1 MANYERNQPT
11 NAKIILVDEKFYL
24 VDGEGTQIE
33 LHQYERDPEAL
44 LLPENE
50 ANRRYFNIKRAMKA
64 IDEHGECVL
73 TYKPTI
79 TIGSAPKKDPCE
91 WAYKWLSEE
100 KAAELKAIMDE
111 ARAAMEASKPA
122 KQTKAEK
129 LAARIA
135 KLQEE
140 LAGLKA
146 NQSE

>member
-1 MANYERNQPT
+1 MANYERNQAT

-24 VDGEGTQIE
+24 VDGEGNRSEE
-33 LHQYERDPEAL
+33 LKYADGGKTVV
-44 LLPENE
+44 LPENE
-50 ANRRYFNIKRAMKA
+50 SNRKYYNVAKA
-64 IDEHGECVL
+64 TETINEHGECVL
-73 TYKPTI
+73 TYKPTV

-135 KLQEE
+135 KMQEE
-140 LAGLKA
+140 LASLTAEQG
-146 NQSE
+146 E